1 MCAQLKTKLRL
12 IKISLHRRQE
22 KIEEISSSKKRN
34 KFICPSISS
43 MPENFLR
50 GNRLKN
56 YLKYLRHT
64 IIIITIARTYR
75 LIYVTLAKRSLIP
88 DPISQTVIYSSDE
101 PLSKNITN
109 VLVIR
114 SEFSSLKRKEEEKE
128 KEKEKEKEEERKK
141 NHFRSSPP
149 RS

>member
-1 MCAQLKTKLRL
+1 
-12 IKISLHRRQE
+12 
-22 KIEEISSSKKRN
+22 
-34 KFICPSISS
+34 

-128 KEKEKEKEEERKK
+128 KEKEKEEEGKK